1 MQLNHYNT
9 TFLEKSH
16 DIILACDSV
25 NSPANIG
32 SLFRVADSFGV
43 KKILFGNTNVDTSS
57 ARLKR
62 TARSTQ
68 NWIPMEDNID
78 LVAVIAELCTKGYT
92 PIALE
97 ITEKSI
103 ALNTL
108 SIFKNAKII
117 VVLGDEQL
125 GVSAD
130 VLELCKKHVHIP
142 MYGKNSSMNVVQAAS
157 VALYEI
163 TKQLN

>member
-9 TFLEKSH
+9 TFSEKSH
-16 DIILACDSV
+16 DIILACDAV

-32 SLFRVADSFGV
+32 SLFRIADSFGI
-43 KKILFGNTNVDTSS
+43 KKILFGRVTVDISS
-57 ARLKR
+57 PRLKR

-68 NWIPMEDNID
+68 NWIPMADNID
-78 LVAVIAELCTKGYT
+78 LFSEIKSLSVQGFI

-97 ITEKSI
+97 ITEKST

-108 SIFKNAKII
+108 NIPKNAKII

-125 GVSAD
+125 GVSSRI
-130 VLELCKKHVHIP
+130 LELCETHVHIP

>member
-43 KKILFGNTNVDTSS
+43 KKILFGGVNVDVSS

-68 NWIPMEDNID
+68 NWVLMEDNLD
-78 LVAVIAELCTKGYT
+78 LVSAITTLSDEGYI

-97 ITEKSI
+97 VTQKSTS
-103 ALNTL
+103 LNTL
-108 SIFKNAKII
+108 NIPENAKII

-125 GVSAD
+125 GVSPSI
-130 VLELCKKHVHIP
+130 LELCETHVHIP